1 MRLYGSNNDASIVQR
16 VVDHS
21 GIVAYNLA
29 QRTHRHCTLITKVRR
44 GSRRLTKEYLDQ
56 LVEAMPTKFSDYE
69 KTKLYWDAGYV
80 DSSLPSLTPELY
92 KRIMK

>member
-16 VVDHS
+16 IIEHS
-21 GIVAYNLA
+21 ETLAYTLARRTTKDPSMIV
-29 QRTHRHCTLITKVRR
+29 KVKH
-44 GSRRLTKEYLDQ
+44 GARRLTKEYLDQ
-56 LVEAMPTKFSDYE
+56 LVEAMTTKFSAYE

-80 DSSLPSLTPELY
+80 EGLPPLTPELY